1 MTQTPPPGRREGTLT
16 VNVRPT
22 IEVDAGVGPR
32 APLDMHASVPDH
44 RCCDVGVVLDAWH
57 N

>member
-44 RCCDVGVVLDAWH
+44 GCCDVGVVLDAWH